1 MILWYYKM
9 QFSIYNF
16 SEMKL
21 SDYDQWF
28 NNWNFG
34 VARQLGDDHILSVRS
49 REKSQQF
56 LGIPGGNQSL
66 YLLDDKVNGL
76 LADIHP
82 AFWEEVALHF
92 LLRFCFRA

>member
-1 MILWYYKM
+1 
-9 QFSIYNF
+9 
-16 SEMKL
+16 MKL

-66 YLLDDKVNGL
+66 CLLDDKVNGL

-82 AFWEEVALHF
+82 ALERKLHSISYYVSV
-92 LLRFCFRA
+92 LEHN